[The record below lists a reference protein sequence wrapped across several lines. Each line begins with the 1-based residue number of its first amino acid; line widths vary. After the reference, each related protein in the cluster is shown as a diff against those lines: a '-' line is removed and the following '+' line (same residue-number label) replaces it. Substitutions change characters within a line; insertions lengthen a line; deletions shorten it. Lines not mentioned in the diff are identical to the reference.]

1 MTFQGFNSH
10 TQSSRVMSNAEIR
23 ESVMAQIEADC
34 LPEEWSGDVE
44 LVITAMTNVI
54 AGDDRQRARIGGVW
68 HTFEEIKRVYRTL
81 TNENVYNVLEK
92 AAKTDIF
99 AGEPYFRAAL
109 YNEALEAPAR
119 TERLIRRAGY

>member
-10 TQSSRVMSNAEIR
+10 TQSSRVMSNAQIR
-23 ESVMAQIEADC
+23 EGVMAQIGADC

-44 LVITAMTNVI
+44 LVITAMTNVF

-81 TNENVYNVLEK
+81 TNEHVYNVLEK
-92 AAKTDIF
+92 AEQSEIF

-119 TERLIRRAGY
+119 VERALRRAGY